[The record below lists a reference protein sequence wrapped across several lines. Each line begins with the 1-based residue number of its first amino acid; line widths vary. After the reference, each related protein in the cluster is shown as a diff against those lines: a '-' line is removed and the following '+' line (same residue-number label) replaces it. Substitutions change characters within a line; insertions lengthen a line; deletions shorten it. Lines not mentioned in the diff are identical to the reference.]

1 MNEAQRIFGRTKPII
16 GMCHA
21 RALRGRPGHDVRGG
35 PDAIFDAV
43 APDLEALQRGGVD
56 GILFCNEGDLPYQLR
71 VGPEIVAAMAALV
84 GRLRSELS
92 LPFGVDLVWD
102 PIASLSVARAT
113 SASFVRG
120 VFTGVYDTDMGLM
133 SPVLGDLYGFRAAI
147 GANDVAVFTNIT
159 PEFGQPVSGR
169 PVEERAKGAVYNG
182 IDGLIVSGLHTGLEP
197 DLDVLKRVKAAV
209 PEAMV
214 IASSGL
220 TADNV
225 EVFLAVADAG
235 IVGTSLKVDGNT
247 WNSIDPERVRRFVEA
262 VDRCRAQ
269 VPA

>member
-1 MNEAQRIFGRTKPII
+1 MNAAERIFGRTKAII

-21 RALRGRPGHDVRGG
+21 RALPGRPGHDVRGG
-35 PDAIFDAV
+35 LDAIFDAL

-71 VGPEIVAAMAALV
+71 VGPEIVAAMAAVV

-113 SASFVRG
+113 GASFVRG

-133 SPVLGDLYGFRAAI
+133 SPVLGDLYGFRASI

-159 PEFGQPVSGR
+159 PEFGQPISGR
-169 PVEERAKGAVYNG
+169 PVEERAIGAVYNG
-182 IDGLIVSGLHTGLEP
+182 VDGLIVSGLHTGLLP

-209 PEAMV
+209 PDALV

-220 TADNV
+220 SADNV
-225 EVFLAVADAG
+225 EAILAVADAG

-247 WNSIDPERVRRFVEA
+247 WNSVDPERVRRFIEV

-269 VPA
+269 VVA